1 MNRIVVFL
9 YGLFAYV
16 LFVFTFCYAMGFVGN
31 FIVPKSIDTGEP
43 IGLIPSLLINSGL
56 LMLFV
61 VQHTIMAR
69 PEFKKWWTTIIP
81 KSIERST
88 FVLLASAILLL
99 TFWLWKPM
107 PAIIWDVQAFVPRA
121 VLLALSLSGYLVV
134 LYSSFLIDHF
144 DLFGLRQVF
153 LHLRNSEYTQRKFME
168 RSLYRVVR
176 HPLMLG
182 FLMAFW
188 FTPTMTAGHL
198 FFAIMTTG
206 YILFGTAIEER
217 DLVKQHG
224 EEYLAY
230 RQRTPALL
238 PRLARRPRSHAQTE
252 PHLVPD

>member
-1 MNRIVVFL
+1 MNRILIFL
-9 YGLFAYV
+9 YGVIAYAT
-16 LFVFTFCYAMGFVGN
+16 FFITFCYAIGFVGN
-31 FIVPKSIDTGEP
+31 WIVPKSIDSGET
-43 IGLIPSLLINSGL
+43 IGVIPSLLINSGL

-69 PEFKKWWTTIIP
+69 PGFKKWWTNIIP
-81 KSIERST
+81 RSMERST
-88 FVLLASAILLL
+88 FVLLASGILLL
-99 TFWLWKPM
+99 TFWQWKPL
-107 PAIIWDVQAFVPRA
+107 PTIVWDVQAFVPRT
-121 VLLALSLSGYLVV
+121 VLMALSLTGYMVV

-153 LHLRNSEYTQRKFME
+153 LYLRNREYTQHKFME
-168 RSLYRVVR
+168 RSLYKVVR

-188 FTPTMTAGHL
+188 FTPTMTVGHL

-224 EEYLAY
+224 EDYLEY
-230 RQRTPALL
+230 RRRTPALF
-238 PRLARRPRSHAQTE
+238 PRLTRRPQPQPAPQLASE
-252 PHLVPD
+252 